1 MAELK
6 RAVLGRV
13 SGSIGNITGRIKRG
27 KNYISARPAS
37 FIPGKDPAS
46 IERRRKFKLAL
57 EFGLAIIQNSPD
69 LKLIWQKA
77 TRGLMGPHNL
87 IVKQNYKLISQDGY
101 SDLNFI
107 APSDGF
113 PVKINSFAIN
123 AGVLTSEIDP
133 LGNPD
138 LFDLE
143 LEKSVKLV
151 NLFYN
156 TDPNLEGID
165 PYSFQVIESTGIILQ
180 LNNPLTF
187 SINLNSVQ
195 ESLYSKY
202 GSHKIFSV
210 LITLDSG
217 SVPVS
222 YSQTIAR

>member
-46 IERRRKFKLAL
+46 IERRKKFKLAL
-57 EFGLAIIQNSPD
+57 EFGLAIIQNSPE

-77 TRGLMGPHNL
+77 TRGLMSPHNL
-87 IVKQNYKLISQDGY
+87 IVKQNYKLIGKDGY

-113 PVKINSFAIN
+113 PVTINSFEIIN
-123 AGVLTSEIDP
+123 GLLTSEVAP
-133 LGNPD
+133 LGNPEY
-138 LFDLE
+138 FDLE
-143 LEKSVKLV
+143 LEKSVKIINLV
-151 NLFYN
+151 YN
-156 TDPNLEGID
+156 TEPNLDGID
-165 PYSFQVIESTGIILQ
+165 SYSFQIIESSGIILQ

-187 SINLNSVQ
+187 SITLNSVQ
-195 ESLYSKY
+195 QSLYSKY
-202 GSHKIFSV
+202 DSHKFYSV
-210 LITLDSG
+210 LITLDSE

>member
-27 KNYISARPAS
+27 KNYISARPSS

-87 IVKQNYKLISQDGY
+87 IVKQNYKLIGQDGY

-107 APSDGF
+107 APSGGF
-113 PVKINSFAIN
+113 PVTVNSFEIN
-123 AGVLTSEIDP
+123 NGIFTSVFAS

-138 LFDLE
+138 SFDLE
-143 LEKSVKLV
+143 LEKSVKLIHLV
-151 NLFYN
+151 YN
-156 TDPNLEGID
+156 SDPNLEGID
-165 PYSFQVIESTGIILQ
+165 AYSFQLIESPGILLQ
-180 LNNPLTF
+180 LENPLTF
-187 SINLNSVQ
+187 TITLNSVQ

-202 GSHKIFSV
+202 DSHKFYSV